1 MFIPIGY
8 RRVVLNEQIDET
20 FCCPR
25 CNSTYGARIEIS
37 RQHIQFFW
45 IPTFAFPKRL
55 RIYCL
60 ECQKKIK
67 LKTLRDSQQI
77 PILNLVSK
85 SRGPL
90 WQFTGSFI
98 LLGLSA
104 IVLIFMNLGD
114 SVSADEV
121 SYEDPKVGDRLIYEV
136 SEGKYSSYLV
146 EGIES
151 DTLKLRRNLISSD
164 KKYHIND
171 LLEGEKL
178 DSTIIKLSLK
188 DLKQLSEEGVFYASR
203 P

>member
-1 MFIPIGY
+1 MHFH
-8 RRVVLNEQIDET
+8 V
-20 FCCPR
+20 
-25 CNSTYGARIEIS
+25 
-37 RQHIQFFW
+37 FW
-45 IPTFAFPKRL
+45 IPTLAYRKRL
-55 RIYCL
+55 RIYCI

-77 PILNLVSK
+77 PILNLRSK
-85 SRGPL
+85 ARGPW

-98 LLGLSA
+98 LLGLTA
-104 IVLIFMNLGD
+104 IILVFMNLGETATA
-114 SVSADEV
+114 VEL
-121 SYEDPKVGDRLIYEV
+121 SYEDPNVGDRLIYKV

-164 KKYHIND
+164 KKYYIND

-178 DSTIIKLSLK
+178 DSIIVKLSLK
-188 DLKQLSEEGVFYASR
+188 DLKQLREEGIFYASR